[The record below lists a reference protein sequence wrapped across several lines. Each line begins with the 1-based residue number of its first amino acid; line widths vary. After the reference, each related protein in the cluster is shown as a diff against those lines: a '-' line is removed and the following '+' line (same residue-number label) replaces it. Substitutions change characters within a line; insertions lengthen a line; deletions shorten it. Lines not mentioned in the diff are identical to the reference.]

1 LYRYFVRTG
10 SVRRRSDAEKLTA
23 KPSVW
28 IFADTVFKGLDCG
41 DVQILNRALEKQ
53 NVAQINLS
61 TKLNI
66 AGG

>member
-1 LYRYFVRTG
+1 
-10 SVRRRSDAEKLTA
+10 VRRRSDAEKLTA
-23 KPSVW
+23 KPSAWV
-28 IFADTVFKGLDCG
+28 FADTVFTGLGCG
-41 DVQILNRALEKQ
+41 DVKILNNALEKK

>member
-1 LYRYFVRTG
+1 
-10 SVRRRSDAEKLTA
+10 VRRRRDAEKLTA
-23 KPSVW
+23 KSSVW
-28 IFADTVFKGLDCG
+28 LVADTVFKGLDCG
-41 DVQILNRALEKQ
+41 DVKILNRALEKK